1 MKKNTIA
8 DRIADFLK
16 QFPPFDQFSKKDL
29 YSISKE
35 VTITYLEK
43 SQRVYAAGDAPHDRF
58 YVIHKGAIALKKE
71 VNSKLETL
79 DRFDE
84 GDIFGLRPL
93 FAKENY
99 ATDAITEEECILY
112 SIPLDTFK
120 PLITHNKGIVDFLI
134 ESFASNTEN
143 PFSKEI
149 HGSLYE
155 NRFDVVATDRELYE
169 LQPVRYTK
177 KVITAKSY
185 TKIKDIAL
193 LMRTHRIGSVI
204 IENEGIPIGIVTN
217 ADLRNKVITGEKDIE
232 DNVDQIMSAPVLC
245 YPKSV
250 SISQAQLT
258 MMKHNVSHLCVTA
271 DGTPNSKIIG
281 IISQNDIIVMR
292 GSNPTVLM
300 KAIKRSNSTKELK
313 HIRKKIMVLL
323 NGFMEQN
330 IPMTQTSKIIFEL
343 NDATI
348 KRIIERCLLR
358 METPPPTSFAWMS
371 MGSQGRKEQLL
382 HTDQDNAIVFEDGSP
397 ETLENTRE
405 YFLLLAKKVNKR
417 LNTVGFEFCPA
428 DIMAKNPK
436 WCLSLEEWKDQFNHW
451 TSNTG
456 NDEILMSSIFFDFD
470 ISYGDANLTSQLSDH
485 IFEITRNNPIF
496 LAKLGSSALRSASP
510 LGFFRQFLVEQDG
523 EYKDFFDIKKRAISP
538 IVDAGRLFALSNQI
552 KNINNTAERF
562 EKMAELFPENKEF
575 YLSCSYT
582 SKALIKFRTKQGL
595 LHNDDGRFIELSAL
609 TKEEKMKLKRCF
621 KIIAKVQELIKLKFN
636 VINYR

>member
-1 MKKNTIA
+1 MKNTIA
-8 DRIADFLK
+8 ERIADFIK
-16 QFPPFDQFSKKDL
+16 NFPPFDQFSKKDL
-29 YSISKE
+29 YSIAKE

-43 SQRVYAAGDAPHDRF
+43 DKMVYAAGESLHDRF
-58 YVIHKGAIALKKE
+58 YMIHKGAIALKKE
-71 VNSKLETL
+71 INSKLETV

-99 ATDAITEEECILY
+99 ATDAITEEESILY
-112 SIPLDTFK
+112 GIPLITFK
-120 PLITHNKGIVDFLI
+120 PLITQNRDVVDFLI

-143 PFSKEI
+143 PFSKEL
-149 HGSLYE
+149 HGSLYDH
-155 NRFDVVATDRELYE
+155 RLDVVENDKELFE

-177 KVITAKSY
+177 KVITATAK
-185 TKIKDIAL
+185 TKIKDIAK
-193 LMRTHRIGSVI
+193 LMNHHRIGSVVI
-204 IENEGIPIGIVTN
+204 ADDDIPIGIVTDE
-217 ADLRNKVITGEKDIE
+217 DLRKKVITGIQSIE
-232 DNVDQIMSAPVLC
+232 DSVSLIMSAPVLC
-245 YPKSV
+245 YPKGV

-323 NGFMEQN
+323 AGFMEQD
-330 IPMTQTSKIIFEL
+330 IPLTQTSKIIFEL
-343 NDATI
+343 NDATV
-348 KRIIERCLLR
+348 KHIIERCILK
-358 METPPPTSFAWMS
+358 MEKQPPVNFAWMS
-371 MGSQGRKEQLL
+371 LGSQGRKEQLL
-382 HTDQDNAIVFEDGSP
+382 QTDQDNAIVFKNVKADDLEDV
-397 ETLENTRE
+397 RE

-417 LNTVGFEFCPA
+417 LNAVGFDFCPA

-436 WCLSLEEWKDQFNHW
+436 WCLSLDEWKDQFNQW

-456 NDEILMSSIFFDFD
+456 GDEILMSSIFFDFD
-470 ISYGDANLTSQLSDH
+470 ITFGDANLTNQLSEH
-485 IFEITRNNPIF
+485 IFEITKNNHLF
-496 LAKLGSSALRSASP
+496 LSKLGASALRSASP

-523 EYKDFFDIKKRAISP
+523 EYKDFFDIKKRAIMP

-562 EKMAELFPENKEF
+562 EKMAELFPENEEF

-582 SKALIKFRTKQGL
+582 SKALLKFRTKHGL

-621 KIIAKVQELIKLKFN
+621 KTIARVQESIKLKFN
-636 VINYR
+636 INNYM

>member
-8 DRIADFLK
+8 ERIADFLK
-16 QFPPFDQFSKKDL
+16 QFPPFDRFSKEDL
-29 YSISKE
+29 RSIAKE
-35 VTITYLEK
+35 VTITYLVK
-43 SQRVYAAGDAPHDRF
+43 DQLVYSAGDAPHDRF
-58 YVIHKGAIALKKE
+58 YVIHKGAIALKRE
-71 VNSKLETL
+71 VNSKSETL

-99 ATDAITEEECILY
+99 ATDAVTEEESILY
-112 SIPLDTFK
+112 SIPLEIVK
-120 PLITHNKGIVDFLI
+120 PLVTNNRSILNFLI

-143 PFSKEI
+143 PFSKELNDS
-149 HGSLYE
+149 G
-155 NRFDVVATDRELYE
+155 FDVVATDRELYE

-177 KVITAKSY
+177 KVITAKSP

-193 LMRTHRIGSVI
+193 LMRTHRIGSI
-204 IENEGIPIGIVTN
+204 LIEDDGIPIGIVTN

-232 DNVDQIMSAPVLC
+232 DQVSQIMSAPVLC
-245 YPKSV
+245 YPKGV
-250 SISQAQLT
+250 SISQAQLA
-258 MMKHNVSHLCVTA
+258 MMKHRVSHLCVTA

-300 KAIKRSNSTKELK
+300 KAIQRSNSTKELK

-323 NGFMEQN
+323 SGFMEQN

-348 KRIIERCLLR
+348 KRVIERCILR
-358 METPPPTSFAWMS
+358 IESPPPVNFAWMS
-371 MGSQGRKEQLL
+371 LGSQGRKEQLL
-382 HTDQDNAIVFEDGSP
+382 HTDQDNAIVFEDVEP
-397 ETLENTRE
+397 EELEKIRA

-470 ISYGDANLTSQLSDH
+470 ITYGDAKLTSQLSDH
-485 IFEITRNNPIF
+485 IFDITKNNPIF
-496 LAKLGSSALRSASP
+496 LSKMGASALRSASP

-538 IVDAGRLFALSNQI
+538 IVDAGRLFTLSNQI
-552 KNINNTAERF
+552 KSINNTAERF
-562 EKMAELFPENKEF
+562 EKMAELFPEDKEF

-582 SKALIKFRTKQGL
+582 AKALLKFRTKQGL

-636 VINYR
+636 VTNFR

>member
-1 MKKNTIA
+1 MKNTIA
-8 DRIADFLK
+8 ERIADFIK
-16 QFPPFDQFSKKDL
+16 NFPPFDQFSKKDL
-29 YSISKE
+29 YCIAKE

-43 SQRVYAAGDAPHDRF
+43 DENVYVVGEPLHDRF
-58 YVIHKGAIALKKE
+58 YMIHKGAIALKKE
-71 VNSKLETL
+71 INSKMETV

-99 ATDAITEEECILY
+99 AINAVTEEESILY
-112 SIPLDTFK
+112 GIPLDTFK
-120 PLITHNKGIVDFLI
+120 PLITQNREVVNFLI

-143 PFSKEI
+143 PFSKEL
-149 HGSLYE
+149 HGSLYD
-155 NRFDVVATDRELYE
+155 NRLDVLTNDKELFE

-177 KVITAKSY
+177 KVITATAK
-185 TKIKDIAL
+185 TKIKDIAK
-193 LMRTHRIGSVI
+193 LMNHHRIGSIVI
-204 IENEGIPIGIVTN
+204 ADDNIPIGIVTDE
-217 ADLRNKVITGEKDIE
+217 DLRKKVITGIQSIE
-232 DNVDQIMSAPVLC
+232 DSVSLIMSSPVLC
-245 YPKSV
+245 YPKGV
-250 SISQAQLT
+250 SISQAQLA

-281 IISQNDIIVMR
+281 IISQNDLIVMG

-323 NGFMEQN
+323 AGFVEQD
-330 IPMTQTSKIIFEL
+330 IPLTQTSKIIFEL
-343 NDATI
+343 NDATV
-348 KRIIERCLLR
+348 KRIIERCILQIDKK
-358 METPPPTSFAWMS
+358 PPVSFAWMS
-371 MGSQGRKEQLL
+371 LGSQGRKEQLL
-382 HTDQDNAIVFEDGSP
+382 HTDQDNAIVFENVKADD
-397 ETLENTRE
+397 LEEVRD

-417 LNTVGFEFCPA
+417 LNAVGFDFCPA

-436 WCLSLEEWKDQFNHW
+436 WCLTLDEWKDQFNQW

-456 NDEILMSSIFFDFD
+456 GDEILMSSIFFDFD
-470 ISYGDANLTSQLSDH
+470 ITYGDASLTNQLSEH
-485 IFEITRNNPIF
+485 IFEITKNNHLF
-496 LAKLGSSALRSASP
+496 LSKLGASALRSASP

-523 EYKDFFDIKKRAISP
+523 EYKDFFDIKKRAIMP

-562 EKMAELFPENKEF
+562 EKMAELFPENEEF

-582 SKALIKFRTKQGL
+582 SKALLKFRTKHGL

-621 KIIAKVQELIKLKFN
+621 KTIARVQESIKLKFN
-636 VINYR
+636 INNYM

>member
-1 MKKNTIA
+1 MKNTIA
-8 DRIADFLK
+8 ERIADFIK
-16 QFPPFDQFSKKDL
+16 NFPPFDQFSKKDL
-29 YSISKE
+29 YCIAKE

-43 SQRVYAAGDAPHDRF
+43 DENVYVAGEPLHDRF
-58 YVIHKGAIALKKE
+58 YMIHKGAIALKKE
-71 VNSKLETL
+71 INSKMETV

-99 ATDAITEEECILY
+99 AINAVTEEESILY
-112 SIPLDTFK
+112 GIALDTFK
-120 PLITHNKGIVDFLI
+120 PLITQNREVVNFLI

-143 PFSKEI
+143 PFSKEL
-149 HGSLYE
+149 HGSLYD
-155 NRFDVVATDRELYE
+155 NRLDVLTNDKELFE

-177 KVITAKSY
+177 KVITATAK
-185 TKIKDIAL
+185 TKIKDIAK
-193 LMRTHRIGSVI
+193 LMNHHRIGSIVI
-204 IENEGIPIGIVTN
+204 ADDNIPIGIVTDE
-217 ADLRNKVITGEKDIE
+217 DLRKKVITGIHSIE
-232 DNVDQIMSAPVLC
+232 DSVSLIMSSPVLC
-245 YPKSV
+245 YPKGV
-250 SISQAQLT
+250 SISQAQLA

-281 IISQNDIIVMR
+281 IISQNDLIVMG

-323 NGFMEQN
+323 AGFVEQD
-330 IPMTQTSKIIFEL
+330 IPLTQTSKIIFEL
-343 NDATI
+343 NDATV
-348 KRIIERCLLR
+348 KRIIERCILQIDKN
-358 METPPPTSFAWMS
+358 PPVSFAWMS
-371 MGSQGRKEQLL
+371 LGSQGRKEQLL
-382 HTDQDNAIVFEDGSP
+382 HTDQDNAIVFENVKADD
-397 ETLENTRE
+397 LEEVRD

-417 LNTVGFEFCPA
+417 LNAVGFDFCPA

-436 WCLSLEEWKDQFNHW
+436 WCLTLDEWKDQFNQW

-456 NDEILMSSIFFDFD
+456 GDEILMSSIFFDFD
-470 ISYGDANLTSQLSDH
+470 ITYGDASLTNQLSEH
-485 IFEITRNNPIF
+485 IFEITKNNHLF
-496 LAKLGSSALRSASP
+496 LSKLGASALRSASP

-523 EYKDFFDIKKRAISP
+523 EYKDFFDIKKRAIMP

-562 EKMAELFPENKEF
+562 EKMAELFPENEEF

-582 SKALIKFRTKQGL
+582 SKALLKFRTKHGL

-621 KIIAKVQELIKLKFN
+621 KTIARVQESIKLKFN
-636 VINYR
+636 INNYM